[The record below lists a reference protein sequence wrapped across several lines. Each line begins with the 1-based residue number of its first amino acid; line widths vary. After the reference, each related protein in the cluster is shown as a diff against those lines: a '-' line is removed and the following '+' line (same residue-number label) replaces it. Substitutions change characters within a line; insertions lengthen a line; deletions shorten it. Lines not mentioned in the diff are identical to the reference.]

1 MINELIQPV
10 LEWTGLGLVPLL
22 LIIIIIIKIIKD

>member
-1 MINELIQPV
+1 MIAEWIKPL

-22 LIIIIIIKIIKD
+22 LLILIAIKLIKD